1 MTWTIGGD
9 RCHTV
14 PTFVE
19 VRIVAAGK
27 VYVQKRLKFKDSF
40 ESIKLYEYR
49 LKGELSLD
57 VPKESGDSRK

>member
-1 MTWTIGGD
+1 
-9 RCHTV
+9 
-14 PTFVE
+14 
-19 VRIVAAGK
+19 VAAGK